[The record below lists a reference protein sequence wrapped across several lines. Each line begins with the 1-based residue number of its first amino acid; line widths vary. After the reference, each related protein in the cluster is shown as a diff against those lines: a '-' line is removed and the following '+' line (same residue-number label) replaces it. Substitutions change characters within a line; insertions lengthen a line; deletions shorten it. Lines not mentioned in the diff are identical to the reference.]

1 MEYFIVYNVQTTD
14 NVPKIQIFY
23 TKNYLFPLYTTLVVF
38 QRVSQKFEVIINIFE
53 KLIQAS

>member
-23 TKNYLFPLYTTLVVF
+23 TKNYLFPLYTTRSLF
-38 QRVSQKFEVIINIFE
+38 FKESLKSL
-53 KLIQAS
+53 K